1 MNGNRYKSA
10 ILITALVMGSASVL
24 AQPADPPRSGGQ
36 QSGMGMQGGGMMD
49 DRTTERLQENM
60 RKMQTQMEQ
69 IRATKDDKERERLMD
84 EHMKTMREGMG
95 MMRNMGGGM
104 MQGMTD
110 GGARSG
116 GPDGMAPGSGDMPS
130 RMEMMER
137 RMDMMQTMME
147 HMTESRQIERR
158 HEHRDG
164 K

>member
-1 MNGNRYKSA
+1 MKSFQSMA
-10 ILITALVMGSASVL
+10 LVAALVMGSGSVL
-24 AQPADPPRSGGQ
+24 AQPADPPRSGER

-49 DRTTERLQENM
+49 DRTTERLQGNM

-84 EHMKTMREGMG
+84 EHMKTMQEGMG

-110 GGARSG
+110 GGTRGA
-116 GPDGMAPGSGDMPS
+116 GPDAMAPGSGDMPG
-130 RMEMMER
+130 RMDMMER
-137 RMDMMQTMME
+137 RMDMMQMMME
-147 HMTESRQIERR
+147 QMTESRQIERR
-158 HEHRDG
+158 HQHRDW